1 MVYKI
6 GCASILL
13 LSLVSGCKESA
24 TAPTEQVFPEK
35 RYPYTVSFEPGV
47 YRQRREDLVQSLPEG
62 SLVIATTAS
71 LFLRNGDVNYEFRP
85 ASTFFYLTGF
95 DEPNAVAVIHKRTGG
110 GSLLVLFVEERSGTA
125 AQWLGPV
132 YGTEGAITRFRADS
146 AYGITSL
153 AGALGVYLGSGT
165 VQTVVANLDVNEE
178 VRQIYLN
185 LPSRPAAMMGLD
197 SLVDRLRPVKS
208 SSELGLLRSAVDV
221 SVQAFQQG
229 IKNTRP
235 LMYEYEVEAVFDYIL
250 GANGCPW
257 TAFPTIVASGPNSE
271 TIHYTRNSRQMQDG
285 ELVMIDFGA
294 EYGYYAADLTR
305 TIPVNGKFSPGQ
317 AVIYDIVKSARDL
330 VIASAKP
337 GVAFSTLSSMNVDKL
352 IDGLLQ
358 QGVITG
364 TRSVIV
370 NTGQYRQYIP
380 AGLGHLVGLDV
391 HDPWPNDG
399 AGRLLRENMV
409 LAVEPHLYLGSSDVT
424 VAPAYR
430 GICVRIE
437 DDLLITSAGNEVL
450 SSSLAA
456 SRAEIENLM
465 KR

>member
-1 MVYKI
+1 MVYRI
-6 GCASILL
+6 GCSAVLLAILI
-13 LSLVSGCKESA
+13 VGCKDGT
-24 TAPTEQVFPEK
+24 TAPAEQVFPEK

-47 YRQRREDLVQSLPEG
+47 HKQRREDLVQSLPEG
-62 SLVIATTAS
+62 SLVIAATAS

-95 DEPNAVAVIHKRTGG
+95 DEPNAVAVIRKRAGG
-110 GSLLVLFVEERSGTA
+110 GSMLVLFVEERSGGA
-125 AQWLGPV
+125 VQWLGPV

-146 AYGITSL
+146 AYGIGSL
-153 AGALGVYLGSGT
+153 AGALGGYLASA
-165 VQTVVANLDVNEE
+165 QTVFANLDVNEE

-185 LPSRPAAMMGLD
+185 TPSHPAATVGLD

-208 SSELGLLRSAVDV
+208 ATELGLIRSAVDV
-221 SVQAFQQG
+221 SVQAFQTG
-229 IKNTRP
+229 IRNTRP

-271 TIHYTRNSRQMQDG
+271 ILHYTRNSRQMQDG

-337 GVAFSTLSSMNVDKL
+337 GVAFSTLSSMNVDRL

-391 HDPWPNDG
+391 HDPWPSDG
-399 AGRLLRENMV
+399 AGRLLRENMA
-409 LAVEPHLYLGSSDVT
+409 LAIEPHLYLGASDAT

-437 DDLLITSAGNEVL
+437 DDLLITSTGNEVL
-450 SSSLAA
+450 SASLAV

>member
-1 MVYKI
+1 MVTRI
-6 GCASILL
+6 GFASILL
-13 LSLVSGCKESA
+13 LILVSGCKESA
-24 TAPTEQVFPEK
+24 TAPAEQAFPEK

-62 SLVIATTAS
+62 SMVIATTAG
-71 LFLRNGDVNYEFRP
+71 LFLRNGDVNYDFRP
-85 ASTFFYLTGF
+85 ASTFFFLTGF
-95 DEPNAVAVIHKRTGG
+95 DEPNAVAVIRKRTGG
-110 GSLLVLFVEERSGTA
+110 GSTLVLFVEERSGGA
-125 AQWLGPV
+125 VQWLGPV

-146 AYGITSL
+146 AYGIGSL
-153 AGALGVYLGSGT
+153 AGALGGYLVS
-165 VQTVVANLDVNEE
+165 VQTVFANLDANED

-185 LPSRPAAMMGLD
+185 LPSHPAALLGLD

-208 SSELGLLRSAVDV
+208 ATELGLIRSAVDV
-221 SVQAFQQG
+221 SVQAFQTG

-250 GANGCPW
+250 GVNGCPW

-271 TIHYTRNSRQMQDG
+271 ILHYTRNARQMQDG

-358 QGVITG
+358 QGVING
-364 TRSVIV
+364 TRSTIV
-370 NTGQYRQYIP
+370 SSGQYRQYIP

-391 HDPWPNDG
+391 HDPWPSDA

-409 LAVEPHLYLGSSDVT
+409 LALEPHLYLGASDAT

-437 DDLLITSAGNEVL
+437 DDLLITSAGNEIM
-450 SSSLAA
+450 SASLAV